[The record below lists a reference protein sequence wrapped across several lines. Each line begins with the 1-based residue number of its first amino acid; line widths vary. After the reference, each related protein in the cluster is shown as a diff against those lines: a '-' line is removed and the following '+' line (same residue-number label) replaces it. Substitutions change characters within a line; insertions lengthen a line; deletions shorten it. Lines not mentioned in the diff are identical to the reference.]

1 MLDKNKKF
9 KVSVLGATGMVGQR
23 FLTLLN
29 KHPWFEVVDIAA
41 SKNSENKSYHDAVK
55 NKWVLDEPIPEF
67 TKKLILR
74 NAEDLKKIPEKVKI
88 VFSAVDLH
96 QKKDTRNFE
105 IQYAK
110 NGYALISTSSANRK
124 MKKIPMI
131 IPEINHEHLKIIKE
145 QQKYYKLP
153 KNGFVCVK
161 PNCSIQS
168 YIFVLDALKKANY
181 PIKKIQVT
189 TLQALSGAG
198 YKALQNINLRKNVI
212 PYIKNEE
219 NKTEIEPL
227 KIFGSI
233 KKGNIINSTKIKISA
248 TCTRVPVIDG
258 HTAIVNVSFKNKIP
272 SMKKFKEILSSYTS
286 LPQILKLPSAPL
298 KPIHLIKDLNRPQPK
313 LDINLDKGMALSIG
327 RIEKDTFFDM
337 RFIGLSHNTLRGA
350 AGGAILNAELLVKE
364 NYI

>member
-1 MLDKNKKF
+1 MLDKNKKI

-29 KHPWFEVVDIAA
+29 NHPWFEVIDIAA
-41 SKNSENKSYHDAVK
+41 SKNSENKSYHEAVK
-55 NKWVLDEPIPEF
+55 NKWALNEPIPEF

-74 NAEDLKKIPEKVKI
+74 HVEDFEKIPKQVRI
-88 VFSAVDLH
+88 VFSAVDLL

-105 IQYAK
+105 FQYAK
-110 NGYALISTSSANRK
+110 YGYALISTSSANRK
-124 MKKIPMI
+124 IKRVPMI

-198 YKALQNINLRKNVI
+198 YKGLQNKNLKENVI

-219 NKTEIEPL
+219 EKTEIEAL

-233 KKGNIINSTKIKISA
+233 KKGSIVNSTKIKISA
-248 TCTRVPVIDG
+248 TCTRVPIIDG
-258 HTAIVNVSFKNKIP
+258 HTAIVNISFKNKIP
-272 SMKKFKEILSSYTS
+272 SIKKFKKILASYTS
-286 LPQILKLPSAPL
+286 LPQTLKLPSAPL
-298 KPIHLIKDLNRPQPK
+298 KPIHLINDIDRPQPK
-313 LDINLDKGMALSIG
+313 LDVNLDKGMTLSIG
-327 RIEKDTFFDM
+327 RIQKDTFFDI
-337 RFIGLSHNTLRGA
+337 RFVGLSHNTLRGA